1 MKLNRSLESYFP
13 VMPGRTRNLR
23 LRLARTLTPKNWP
36 ALVTLGDAVH
46 YVSEL
51 PEDQR
56 QKPQWVYA
64 VAVLDRAAIS
74 GDENDIATATRAV
87 AAALTRAVAAALT
100 RAVAAALGRE

>member
-64 VAVLDRAAIS
+64 VAV
-74 GDENDIATATRAV
+74 ENDIATATRAV
-87 AAALTRAVAAALT
+87 AAALTRAVAAAL
-100 RAVAAALGRE
+100 GRE